1 MDQATLASW
10 HDFYVTMGTSA
21 ASLIG
26 LLFVAL
32 SINLDAITGG
42 SRDDLRAFAEQA
54 FNSFSVVLLI
64 AVGFLIP
71 SNDPSSLGVAYLL
84 LATIA
89 GVRMLRRTP
98 AIWRGR
104 QRGQLD
110 SALFWRFILPL
121 GRRPRP
127 RGRRDRLPRQP
138 AVGPVLARLCDHR
151 PPDVGRPQLMGS
163 PRQGGRGPTGCHW
176 HRLTRWR

>member
-121 GRRPRP
+121 GAVLGLVAAAIGFLVNQPSALYWLVFVIIGLLMSAARSSWDLLVKVGEDRR
-127 RGRRDRLPRQP
+127 
-138 AVGPVLARLCDHR
+138 AA
-151 PPDVGRPQLMGS
+151 
-163 PRQGGRGPTGCHW
+163 TG
-176 HRLTRWR
+176 TA